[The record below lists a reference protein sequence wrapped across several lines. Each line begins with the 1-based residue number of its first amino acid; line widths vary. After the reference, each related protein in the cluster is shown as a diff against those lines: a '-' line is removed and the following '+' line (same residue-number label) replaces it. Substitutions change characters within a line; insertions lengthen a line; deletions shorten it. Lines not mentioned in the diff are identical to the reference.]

1 VAVTYILFNG
11 GIVMSMPG
19 MGELVIIF
27 LIVLVLF
34 GAGKIPKIAKDMG
47 SGIREFKK
55 AISGESDDKKED
67 K

>member
-1 VAVTYILFNG
+1 
-11 GIVMSMPG
+11 MSMPG

-27 LIVLVLF
+27 MIVLVLF

-55 AISGESDDKKED
+55 AMSGESDDKKD
-67 K
+67 